1 LSFVPHTPHIGLP
14 IFEISDNHNLRLNC
28 RYPIMAPLIRVIGSL
43 NADMVSVTPRFPD
56 PGETITASKYFTSA
70 GGKGANQAVACGRM
84 SRSQPTGE
92 GMNAKGD
99 VHVEMVGAVGALDGH
114 FSALLK
120 PTLEK
125 SGVDPSRVR
134 VIEDA
139 YTGVAVIIVDSSAGG
154 ENRIFFSPGANYSG
168 MQPKAEVLG
177 TALSPPVPD
186 VIVMQGEIPVDTVIG
201 ILREIVAYKKKNRA
215 AGKRGIEC
223 GPDVMLNPAPAP
235 PGGLPEDVYAA
246 VDHLILNETEA
257 ELMTPPTEHLLRV
270 VPDAEGLDGKEK
282 VARYFH
288 KLGVTYLLITLG
300 AKGVWYSATD
310 GGSSGPSDGVQRFT
324 NEISAVPVSQ
334 VLDTTAAGDTFVGAY
349 AVKVARLREQRRA
362 EGKAGQDVTDAEKP
376 QRYQTV
382 MDEAM
387 RLAARASARTVE
399 RQGAMDSI
407 PFEDEV

>member
-1 LSFVPHTPHIGLP
+1 
-14 IFEISDNHNLRLNC
+14 
-28 RYPIMAPLIRVIGSL
+28 MAPLIRVIGSL
-43 NADMVSVTPRFPD
+43 NADMVSVTPRFPF
-56 PGETITASKYFTSA
+56 PGETITSSSYFQSA

-84 SRSQPTGE
+84 SRAKPQAESE
-92 GMNAKGD
+92 GLHTDSD
-99 VHVEMVGAVGALDGH
+99 VQVEMVGAVGARDGH

-134 VIEDA
+134 IIDDA

-154 ENRIFFSPGANYSG
+154 ENRIVFSPGANYQG
-168 MQPKAEVLG
+168 MQPDPDVLG
-177 TALSPPVPD
+177 MALAAPVPD
-186 VIVMQGEIPVDTVIG
+186 VIVMQGEIPVDTTIWF
-201 ILREIVAYKKKNRA
+201 LREIATFKTKNRT
-215 AGKRGIEC
+215 AGKRGIER

-235 PGGLPEDVYAA
+235 PGGLPEDLYYA

-257 ELMTPPTEHLLRV
+257 ELMTPPTEQLLRI
-270 VPDAEGLDGKEK
+270 VPDADKLESKEK

-288 KLGVTYLLITLG
+288 KLGVTYVLITLG

-310 GGSSGPSDGVQRFT
+310 GGTSGPSDGVRRFT
-324 NEISAVPVSQ
+324 NELPAAPVSQ

-349 AVKVARLREQRRA
+349 AVKVARWREQRRA
-362 EGKAGQDVTDAEKP
+362 EGKSGKDITDEEKP
-376 QRYQTV
+376 YRYKTV

-387 RLAARASARTVE
+387 QLAARASARAVE
-399 RQGAMDSI
+399 RLGAMDSI

>member
-1 LSFVPHTPHIGLP
+1 
-14 IFEISDNHNLRLNC
+14 
-28 RYPIMAPLIRVIGSL
+28 MAPLIRVIGSL

-56 PGETITASKYFTSA
+56 PGETITSSSYFTSA

-84 SRSQPTGE
+84 SRAKPTGTT
-92 GMNAKGD
+92 NSASD
-99 VHVEMVGAVGALDGH
+99 VNVEMIGAVGAMDGH
-114 FSALLK
+114 FSSLLK
-120 PTLEK
+120 PTLER
-125 SGVDPSRVR
+125 SGVDPSRVK
-134 VIEDA
+134 VIDNA

-154 ENRIFFSPGANYSG
+154 ENRILFSPGANYNG
-168 MQPKAEVLG
+168 MQPTPEVLG
-177 TALSPPVPD
+177 MALAPPVPD

-201 ILREIVAYKKKNRA
+201 ILREIAAYKAKARA
-215 AGKRGIEC
+215 LGKRGIEC

-257 ELMTPPTEHLLRV
+257 ELMTPPAEQLLRT
-270 VPDAEGLDGKEK
+270 VPEAEGLDGKEK

-288 KLGVTYLLITLG
+288 KLGVTYILITYG
-300 AKGVWYSATD
+300 AKGVWYSAAD

-324 NEISAVPVSQ
+324 NEIPAAPVSR

-349 AVKVARLREQRRA
+349 AVRVARWREQHRG
-362 EGKAGQDVTDAEKP
+362 EGKAGQDVADDEKAY
-376 QRYQTV
+376 RYKTV

-387 RLAARASARTVE
+387 RLAACASARAVE

-407 PFEDEV
+407 PFEDEI

>member
-1 LSFVPHTPHIGLP
+1 MP
-14 IFEISDNHNLRLNC
+14 
-28 RYPIMAPLIRVIGSL
+28 PLIRVIGSL
-43 NADMVSVTPRFPD
+43 NADMVSVTPRFPN
-56 PGETITASKYFTSA
+56 PGETITSSSYFTSA

-84 SRSQPTGE
+84 SRAKPTGTT
-92 GMNAKGD
+92 NSTSD
-99 VHVEMVGAVGALDGH
+99 VNVEMVGAVGALDGH

-125 SGVDPSRVR
+125 SGVDPSRVK
-134 VIEDA
+134 VIENA

-154 ENRIFFSPGANYSG
+154 ENRILFSPGANYDG
-168 MQPKAEVLG
+168 MQPTPEVLG
-177 TALSPPVPD
+177 MALAAPVPD
-186 VIVMQGEIPVDTVIG
+186 VIVMQGEIPADTVIG
-201 ILREIVAYKKKNRA
+201 ILREIASYKAKSRA
-215 AGKRGIEC
+215 AGKCGIDC

-257 ELMTPPTEHLLRV
+257 ELMTPPVDQLLRT
-270 VPDAEGLDGKEK
+270 VPDAEGLDSKEK

-288 KLGVTYLLITLG
+288 KLGVTYILITFG
-300 AKGVWYSATD
+300 AKGVWYSAAD
-310 GGSSGPSDGVQRFT
+310 SGSSGPSDGVHRFT
-324 NEISAVPVSQ
+324 NDIPAAPVSR

-349 AVKVARLREQRRA
+349 AVRVARWREQRRA
-362 EGKAGQDVTDAEKP
+362 GGKAGQDIADDEKTY
-376 QRYQTV
+376 RYKTV

-407 PFEDEV
+407 PFEDEI

>member
-1 LSFVPHTPHIGLP
+1 
-14 IFEISDNHNLRLNC
+14 
-28 RYPIMAPLIRVIGSL
+28 MAPLVRVIGSL

-56 PGETITASKYFTSA
+56 PGETITASSYFISA

-84 SRSQPTGE
+84 SRPQPISE
-92 GMNAKGD
+92 GFNGKSD

-134 VIEDA
+134 VVENA

-154 ENRIFFSPGANYSG
+154 ENRILFSPGANYTG
-168 MQPKAEVLG
+168 MQPKPEVLG
-177 TALSPPVPD
+177 TALAAPVPD
-186 VIVMQGEIPVDTVIG
+186 VIVMQGEIPVETVIG
-201 ILREIVAYKKKNRA
+201 ILREVAAYKTKNRA

-235 PGGLPEDVYAA
+235 PGGLPEDVYTA

-257 ELMTPPTEHLLRV
+257 ELMTPPTEQLLRV
-270 VPDAEGLDGKEK
+270 VPDAEGMNGKEK

-288 KLGVTYLLITLG
+288 KLGVTYVLITLG
-300 AKGVWYSATD
+300 SKGVWYSATD
-310 GGSSGPSDGVQRFT
+310 GGRSGPSDGVQRFT
-324 NEISAVPVSQ
+324 NEIPAAPVSQ

-349 AVKVARLREQRRA
+349 AVKVARWREQRRV
-362 EGKAGQDVTDAEKP
+362 EGKADQNITDAEKP
-376 QRYQTV
+376 HRYQTV
-382 MDEAM
+382 MDDAM
-387 RLAARASARTVE
+387 RLAARASARAVE

-407 PFEDEV
+407 PFENEV

>member
-1 LSFVPHTPHIGLP
+1 
-14 IFEISDNHNLRLNC
+14 
-28 RYPIMAPLIRVIGSL
+28 MAPLIRVIGSL

-56 PGETITASKYFTSA
+56 PGETITSSSYFTSA

-84 SRSQPTGE
+84 SRPQPSTE
-92 GMNAKGD
+92 GLNTQSD
-99 VHVEMVGAVGALDGH
+99 VLVEMVGAVGALDGH

-125 SGVDPSRVR
+125 SGVDPSRSSSSTHQPVAR
-134 VIEDA
+134 
-139 YTGVAVIIVDSSAGG
+139 TGSYSP
-154 ENRIFFSPGANYSG
+154 PGANYDG
-168 MQPKAEVLG
+168 MQPIPEVLG
-177 TALSPPVPD
+177 TALAAPVPD
-186 VIVMQGEIPVDTVIG
+186 VIVMQGEIPVQTVIG
-201 ILREIVAYKKKNRA
+201 ILREIAEYKSKSRA

-257 ELMTPPTEHLLRV
+257 ELMTPPMDQLLRV

-300 AKGVWYSATD
+300 SKGVWYSSMD
-310 GGSSGPSDGVQRFT
+310 GGLTGPSDGVQRFT
-324 NEISAVPVSQ
+324 NELPAAPVSQ

-349 AVKVARLREQRRA
+349 AVKVARWREQRRV
-362 EGKAGQDVTDAEKP
+362 ESKAGQDVTDTEKP
-376 QRYQTV
+376 HRFKEF

-387 RLAARASARTVE
+387 RFAARASARAVE

-407 PFEDEV
+407 PFENEV

>member
-1 LSFVPHTPHIGLP
+1 
-14 IFEISDNHNLRLNC
+14 
-28 RYPIMAPLIRVIGSL
+28 MAPLIRVIGSL

-56 PGETITASKYFTSA
+56 PGETITSSSYFTSA

-84 SRSQPTGE
+84 SRPQPSTE
-92 GMNAKGD
+92 GLNTQSD
-99 VHVEMVGAVGALDGH
+99 VLVEMVGAVGALDGH

-134 VIEDA
+134 VIENA

-154 ENRIFFSPGANYSG
+154 ENRILFSPGANYDG
-168 MQPKAEVLG
+168 MQPIPEVLG
-177 TALSPPVPD
+177 TALAAPVPD
-186 VIVMQGEIPVDTVIG
+186 VIVMQGEIPVQTVIG
-201 ILREIVAYKKKNRA
+201 ILREIAEYKSKSRA

-257 ELMTPPTEHLLRV
+257 ELMTPPMDQLLRV

-300 AKGVWYSATD
+300 SKGVWYSSMD
-310 GGSSGPSDGVQRFT
+310 GGLTGPSDGVQRFT
-324 NEISAVPVSQ
+324 NELPAAPVSQ

-349 AVKVARLREQRRA
+349 AVKVARWREQRRV
-362 EGKAGQDVTDAEKP
+362 ESKAGQDVTDAEKP
-376 QRYQTV
+376 HRFKEF

-387 RLAARASARTVE
+387 RFAARASARAVE

-407 PFEDEV
+407 PFENEV

>member
-1 LSFVPHTPHIGLP
+1 
-14 IFEISDNHNLRLNC
+14 
-28 RYPIMAPLIRVIGSL
+28 MAPLIRVVGSL

-56 PGETITASKYFTSA
+56 PGETITSSSYFTSA

-84 SRSQPTGE
+84 SRAKPTGTA
-92 GMNAKGD
+92 NPTSD
-99 VHVEMVGAVGALDGH
+99 VNVEMVGAVGALDAH
-114 FSALLK
+114 FSSLLK
-120 PTLEK
+120 PTLER
-125 SGVDPSRVR
+125 SGVDASRVKI
-134 VIEDA
+134 VENA

-154 ENRIFFSPGANYSG
+154 ENRIFFSPGANYEG
-168 MQPKAEVLG
+168 MQPIPEVLG
-177 TALSPPVPD
+177 MALAAPVPD

-201 ILREIVAYKKKNRA
+201 TLREIAAYKAKNRA

-257 ELMTPPTEHLLRV
+257 DLMTPPAEQLLRT
-270 VPDAEGLDGKEK
+270 VPDAEGLDGTEK

-288 KLGVTYLLITLG
+288 KLGVTYILITLG
-300 AKGVWYSATD
+300 AKGVWYSAAD
-310 GGSSGPSDGVQRFT
+310 SGSSGPSNGVQRFT
-324 NEISAVPVSQ
+324 NELPAAPVSR

-349 AVKVARLREQRRA
+349 AVRVARWREQRRA
-362 EGKAGQDVTDAEKP
+362 EGKAGQDLADAEKP
-376 QRYQTV
+376 YRYKTV

-387 RLAARASARTVE
+387 GLAARASARAVE

-407 PFEDEV
+407 PFEDEI

>member
-1 LSFVPHTPHIGLP
+1 
-14 IFEISDNHNLRLNC
+14 
-28 RYPIMAPLIRVIGSL
+28 MAPLIRVIGSL
-43 NADMVSVTPRFPD
+43 NADMVSITSRFPN
-56 PGETITASKYFTSA
+56 PGETITSSSYFTSA
-70 GGKGANQAVACGRM
+70 GGKGANQAVACGRL
-84 SRSQPTGE
+84 SRAKPTDDT
-92 GMNAKGD
+92 NSPSD

-120 PTLEK
+120 PTLER
-125 SGVDPSRVR
+125 SGVDTSRVK
-134 VIEDA
+134 VMENA

-154 ENRIFFSPGANYSG
+154 ENRIVFSPGANYDG
-168 MQPKAEVLG
+168 MQPTPEVFG
-177 TALSPPVPD
+177 MALAAPLPD

-201 ILREIVAYKKKNRA
+201 TLREIAAYKAKSRA

-235 PGGLPEDVYAA
+235 PGGLPEDVYSA

-257 ELMTPPTEHLLRV
+257 ELMTPPTEQLLRV

-288 KLGVTYLLITLG
+288 KLGVTYILITLG
-300 AKGVWYSATD
+300 AKGVWYSAAD

-324 NEISAVPVSQ
+324 NELPAAPVSR
-334 VLDTTAAGDTFVGAY
+334 VLDTTAAGDTFVGGY
-349 AVKVARLREQRRA
+349 AVKVARWREQRRA
-362 EGKAGQDVTDAEKP
+362 EGKSGQDVTDSEKP
-376 QRYQTV
+376 YRYQTV

-387 RLAARASARTVE
+387 RLAARASARAVE

-407 PFEDEV
+407 PFEDEI